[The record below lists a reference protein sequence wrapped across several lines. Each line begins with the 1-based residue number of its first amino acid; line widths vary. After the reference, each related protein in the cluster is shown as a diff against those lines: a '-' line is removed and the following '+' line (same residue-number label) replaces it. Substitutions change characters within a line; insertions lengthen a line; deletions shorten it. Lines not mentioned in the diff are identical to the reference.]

1 MNERTRR
8 LFWPLLI
15 LVLVLVFNLIF
26 TPGFFSIEMRDG
38 QLYGSLIDIFNR
50 AAPVLLLALGM
61 TLVISTG
68 GVDLSVGAV
77 MAISGA
83 TAACLI
89 ARPEGSILSGLNLGG
104 SVALVVGVALLAAL
118 ICGLFNG
125 ILISFFRLQPIVATL
140 LLMVAGRGLAQLL
153 TNGQIVI
160 FSEPGFAAIGRGEF
174 LALPNPIWLFVG
186 TLIFFWLLT
195 RKTAFGLFVE
205 AVGSNPSASSQSGVN
220 ERAVKLAVYALAGLC
235 AGLAGLIG
243 TADLQAADANNTGL
257 YLELDAILAVAVG
270 GTAMAGGRF
279 SLAGSVIGAL
289 MMQAITTTIFT
300 RGVPPE
306 TALILKALVVV
317 GVVLAQSPNVRGW
330 RRRQQAAGSP
340 A

>member
-1 MNERTRR
+1 MSERTKRVM
-8 LFWPLLI
+8 WPLLI
-15 LVLVLVFNLIF
+15 LGLVLLFNLIF
-26 TPGFFSIEMRDG
+26 TPGFFSIEVRDG
-38 QLYGSLIDIFNR
+38 QLYGSLIDILNR

-83 TAACLI
+83 VAASLI
-89 ARPEGSILSGLNLGG
+89 ARPEGSILSGMNLGG
-104 SVALVVGVALLAAL
+104 SVGLIVGVAMLVSLF
-118 ICGLFNG
+118 CGLFNG
-125 ILISFFRLQPIVATL
+125 LLVSLFRLQPIVATL
-140 LLMVAGRGLAQLL
+140 LLMVAGRGIAQLL

-160 FSEPGFAAIGRGEF
+160 FDHPGFAAIGRGAF
-174 LALPNPIWLFVG
+174 LGLPNPIWLFTG
-186 TLIFFWLLT
+186 TLLVFWFLT
-195 RKTAFGLFVE
+195 RQTAFGLFVE
-205 AVGSNPSASSQSGVN
+205 AVGSNPSASKQSGVN
-220 ERAVKLAVYALAGLC
+220 ERAIKLAVYALSGLC

-243 TADLQAADANNTGL
+243 TADIQAADANNAGL

-317 GVVLAQSPNVRGW
+317 GVVLAQSPQMRGW
-330 RRRQQAAGSP
+330 RRKQQTARSAA
-340 A
+340 